1 MFYTRNV
8 TWVSVRVVV
17 WEDSRFGIAV
27 KDSVEIVVHTQS
39 GRVSTLPDYTF
50 NQFIVYFLY
59 L

>member
-1 MFYTRNV
+1 MLYTRNV

-17 WEDSRFGIAV
+17 VEDSRFGIVA
-27 KDSVEIVVHTQS
+27 KNPVEIVVHTQS
-39 GRVSTLPDYTF
+39 GRLSGLPDYAF

>member
-1 MFYTRNV
+1 MLYTRNV

-17 WEDSRFGIAV
+17 VVGIVA
-27 KDSVEIVVHTQS
+27 KNPVEIVVHTQS
-39 GRVSTLPDYTF
+39 GRLSGLPDYTF